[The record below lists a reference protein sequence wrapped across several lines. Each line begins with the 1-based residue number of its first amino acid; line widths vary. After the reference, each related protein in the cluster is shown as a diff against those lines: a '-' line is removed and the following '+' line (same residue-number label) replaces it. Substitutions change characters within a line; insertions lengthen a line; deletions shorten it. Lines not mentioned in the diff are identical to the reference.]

1 MTNRMLSELEIHQLI
16 DGKLSFVA
24 QGQIPRH
31 NGMQLF
37 EKEYVG
43 KAQSS
48 ADAAINLAVR
58 SFEEDRR
65 AGERPY
71 IRGLVVLTEGVNF
84 VAVLTAALRVAPKD
98 FSEILRDLKKGAQV
112 RRSGWNGA
120 GQCVYMERFADFD
133 VSFEPCFVLLNA
145 QGKLQPGW
153 LPSMGDLTADD
164 WEVLQ

>member
-1 MTNRMLSELEIHQLI
+1 MSIRILTELEIHQLI
-16 DGKLSFVA
+16 DGKLSFVS

-31 NGMQLF
+31 NGVQLF
-37 EKEYVG
+37 EKEYIG

-48 ADAAINLAVR
+48 ADAAISLALR

-65 AGERPY
+65 TGERPY
-71 IRGLVVLTEGVNF
+71 IRGFVVLAEGTKF
-84 VAVLTAALRVAPKD
+84 VAILTAALRVAPKD
-98 FSEILRDLKKGAQV
+98 FSEILHELKKGAQV

-120 GQCVYMERFADFD
+120 GQCVYMERFEDFD

-153 LPSMGDLTADD
+153 LPSMGDLLADD
-164 WEVLQ
+164 WEIIQ